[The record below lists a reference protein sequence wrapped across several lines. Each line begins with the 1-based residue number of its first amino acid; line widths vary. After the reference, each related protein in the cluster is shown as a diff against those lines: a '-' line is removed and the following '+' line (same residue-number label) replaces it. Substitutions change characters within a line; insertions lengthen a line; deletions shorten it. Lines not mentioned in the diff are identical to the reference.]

1 MEIYSDDQVSQ
12 IKQNPSI
19 SINNVIAV
27 RNNTL
32 HAASGTEEDAFEF
45 SNEVIEEDDGNMKE
59 SSFGMEDFAIK
70 HTDEIDID
78 DI

>member
-1 MEIYSDDQVSQ
+1 M
-12 IKQNPSI
+12 KQNPSI

-32 HAASGTEEDAFEF
+32 HGSTSADEDAFEF
-45 SNEVIEEDDGNMKE
+45 TNEIIEEDDENIKE
-59 SSFGMEDFAIK
+59 SSVGMEEFTIK